1 MSKKSLTTTNWKKE
15 FDKNEIPFKSNQS
28 PCIVQQMFDYEI
40 SKLAFP
46 SLLIAAKLQFWDTRT
61 VATWELVTFCLD
73 EIKGIGLASFFWCV
87 VIVNLRN
94 LQVWRSRSNWQKR
107 GLAYF
112 RVTLKDVKTKSKV
125 IALQRRF
132 LSVEI
137 SVIQHV
143 IMSWLQGGI
152 SCAGARGSPAE
163 KFGLGR
169 KF

>member
-1 MSKKSLTTTNWKKE
+1 MKSPLRAIEVPVLSSKCLIMKSENWS
-15 FDKNEIPFKSNQS
+15 F
-28 PCIVQQMFDYEI
+28 
-40 SKLAFP
+40 A

-61 VATWELVTFCLD
+61 IATWELVTFCLD

-112 RVTLKDVKTKSKV
+112 CVTLKDVKTKSKV

-143 IMSWLQGGI
+143 IMSWLQGGR
-152 SCAGARGSPAE
+152 SCGGAPGGPAE

-169 KF
+169 KV